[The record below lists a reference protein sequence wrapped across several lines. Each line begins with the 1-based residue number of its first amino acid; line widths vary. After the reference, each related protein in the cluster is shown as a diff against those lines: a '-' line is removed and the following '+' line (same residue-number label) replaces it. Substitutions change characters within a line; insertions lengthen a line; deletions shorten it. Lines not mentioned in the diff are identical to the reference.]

1 MEVSASER
9 GGVVVL
15 EPKGAVDTRGAFD
28 FERAAQARLDAGAR
42 YLAVDLAHVDL
53 ITSAG
58 LRVLVMLAK
67 RLQALGG
74 GLVLCRLNEQV
85 RTVLEIAGLLGQF
98 QVADTPDEAAARLAE
113 AAAGAGVPRGS
124 RVSRLAARLLGEEP
138 VRAGPSGAGPSRRPS
153 ALAEFVAELLAGRDP
168 SARRTDPRAQ

>member
-28 FERAAQARLDAGAR
+28 FERTALARLDAGAR
-42 YLAVDLAHVDL
+42 YIAVDFARVDL

-85 RTVLEIAGLLGQF
+85 RTVLEIAGLLSQF
-98 QVADTPDEAAARLAE
+98 QVADTPDEAAGRLAE
-113 AAAGAGVPRGS
+113 AAAGASMPRGS

-138 VRAGPSGAGPSRRPS
+138 MRAVASASGPSRRPS
-153 ALAEFVAELLAGRDP
+153 ALAELIAELLSGRSG
-168 SARRTDPRAQ
+168 SAQGADRRGR